1 MMKKLIMLGMISG
14 AALLTAAPF
23 SLQWSQKTVAVSFDT
38 AEARI
43 GRPGTAFSIAGVGRR
58 AYRRSVRSAVYAGAV
73 GAVGYGAYSGGYGY
87 PAYSYSAASA
97 PYYGTGYGSYYGGY
111 AYPAYGYGSYY
122 GGYST
127 APYNPGPNFGW
138 RWQWLVVV

>member
-43 GRPGTAFSIAGVGRR
+43 GRPGTAFSMAGVGRR

-138 RWQWLVVV
+138 RW

>member
-1 MMKKLIMLGMISG
+1 MMKKLIVLGMISG

-138 RWQWLVVV
+138 RW

>member
-1 MMKKLIMLGMISG
+1 MKKLIMLGMISG

-43 GRPGTAFSIAGVGRR
+43 GRPGTAFSMAGVGRR

-138 RWQWLVVV
+138 RW

>member
-1 MMKKLIMLGMISG
+1 MKKLIMLGMISG

-138 RWQWLVVV
+138 RW

>member
-1 MMKKLIMLGMISG
+1 MMKKLIMIGMISG

-87 PAYSYSAASA
+87 PAYSYSAASS

-138 RWQWLVVV
+138 RW